1 MGWMFGVRLG
11 FDSPTPLPP
20 CSPYAAPRVP
30 PYVTNA
36 CSLFVDLDVLTLSRR
51 EGVLSLG
58 EARLGDRRIE
68 GEVHRGLCAIG
79 PNRGG

>member
-1 MGWMFGVRLG
+1 M
-11 FDSPTPLPP
+11 
-20 CSPYAAPRVP
+20 
-30 PYVTNA
+30 
-36 CSLFVDLDVLTLSRR
+36 VDLDVLTLSGG

>member
-1 MGWMFGVRLG
+1 MGETGCDMWGKGGERLN
-11 FDSPTPLPP
+11 F
-20 CSPYAAPRVP
+20 
-30 PYVTNA
+30 
-36 CSLFVDLDVLTLSRR
+36 FVDLDVLTLSGG